1 MNKKL
6 YKYMKF
12 KFIFA
17 FIIMLS
23 YNCLKASELL
33 SDEALIKNLYEN
45 WHIAVESSNINGYIA
60 SLDKNITLIPPG
72 GPIITGIE
80 NYRKFLGPVFNSA
93 TYKINAGD
101 YDIEIIGDLAIVKSR
116 QTVSLTFI
124 GNKNKVKSEGAL
136 QKDIT
141 TSDYLDI
148 LQRQSNGSWKC
159 LVHTWQ
165 EVK

>member
-6 YKYMKF
+6 YKYIKF
-12 KFIFA
+12 KIFFA
-17 FIIMLS
+17 FIFMLS
-23 YNCLKASELL
+23 FNCLKASEPL
-33 SDEALIKNLYEN
+33 SDEALIKNLYED
-45 WHIAVESSNINGYIA
+45 WHIAVESSNIDGYIA
-60 SLDKNITLIPPG
+60 SLDKNITLIPPDG
-72 GPIITGIE
+72 SVITGIE

-124 GNKNKVKSEGAL
+124 GNKNKTKSEGAL

-148 LQRQSNGSWKC
+148 LQRQSNGDWKC

>member
-1 MNKKL
+1 
-6 YKYMKF
+6 
-12 KFIFA
+12 
-17 FIIMLS
+17 MLS
-23 YNCLKASELL
+23 FNCLKASEPL
-33 SDEALIKNLYEN
+33 SDEALIKNLYED
-45 WHIAVESSNINGYIA
+45 WHIAVESSNIDGYIA
-60 SLDKNITLIPPG
+60 SLDKN
-72 GPIITGIE
+72 ITGIE

-124 GNKNKVKSEGAL
+124 GNKNKIKSEGAL

-148 LQRQSNGSWKC
+148 LQRQSNGDWKC

>member
-1 MNKKL
+1 MI
-6 YKYMKF
+6 F
-12 KFIFA
+12 K
-17 FIIMLS
+17 IIHIDFEAAEIDE
-23 YNCLKASELL
+23 YN
-33 SDEALIKNLYEN
+33 
-45 WHIAVESSNINGYIA
+45 
-60 SLDKNITLIPPG
+60 IP
-72 GPIITGIE
+72 E
-80 NYRKFLGPVFNSA
+80 V
-93 TYKINAGD
+93 
-101 YDIEIIGDLAIVKSR
+101 EIIGDLAIVKSR

-124 GNKNKVKSEGAL
+124 GNKNKIKSEGAL